1 MPAFYCID
9 RQLKLVFSIFGDIL
23 TDSDLQE
30 HVEKL
35 CRDPDFAELID
46 CSAVTHFQVS
56 SALITTLASRQLGS
70 ARSKWAIVAP
80 QAHIYG
86 MARMFQ
92 IRYKESQVEVFHEL
106 GAAQQWFG
114 IDKNKTIGAS

>member
-1 MPAFYCID
+1 MPAFYRID

-30 HVEKL
+30 HIEKL
-35 CRDPDFAELID
+35 CRDPEFNPDFAELID

-56 SALITTLASRQLGS
+56 SALITTLASQQLGS

-92 IRYKESQVEVFHEL
+92 IRHKESQVEVFH
-106 GAAQQWFG
+106 
-114 IDKNKTIGAS
+114 